1 VEPPEHL
8 RELSAEIWEQ
18 ECARVAAR
26 FDEAVRLAEQA
37 FMEELGELVSHIAE
51 RLTGS
56 TEDGKAKIFRDS
68 AVTKLHEFFQRFRTL
83 NVRSNEQLEQLV
95 DSAQQAIRGL
105 SPQELR
111 ESEPLRQRIAAQ
123 MGAVK
128 EALDGMLVDRPRR
141 RIVRNG
147 TPARE
152 EVA

>member
-1 VEPPEHL
+1 L
-8 RELSAEIWEQ
+8 KALSSDIWEQ

-26 FDEAVRLAEQA
+26 FDEAVRLAEGA
-37 FMEELGELVSHIAE
+37 FIEELGELVSHISE

-56 TEDGKAKIFRDS
+56 GEDSKPKIFRDS

-83 NVRSNEQLEQLV
+83 NVRSSEQLEQLV
-95 DSAQQAIRGL
+95 DSAQQAIRGI

-111 ESEPLRQRIAAQ
+111 ESQPLRQRIAAQ
-123 MGAVK
+123 MSAVK
-128 EALDGMLVDRPRR
+128 DALDGMLVDRPRR

-147 TPARE
+147 THARE